1 MAQQSRAAL
10 QADIN
15 TKLADNSVEAIS
27 AQDTRETQTDLNDSN
42 FNLTTDD
49 SDDITEGATNLFKT
63 AAEAAKLANIS
74 VSQAVDLDSMESD
87 ISTNASNIAT
97 NTADIAALANGMTY
111 QGNWDASAGTFPGG
125 GTAQTGYFYT
135 VSVGGT
141 VDSVVFVA
149 EDRLIATTDNAS
161 TSTYSGNWTKLDATD
176 AVTSVAGKTGN
187 VTLDLDDVSDSATR
201 LALTASTQDI
211 DGAKTFTSI
220 IRGEGG
226 IDSNL
231 DLRTKTAS
239 LSITESDRN
248 KTLKFDVSGVTVIT
262 IDNTSAADFNS
273 GEGFNVLWATDSG
286 SNSLAVNAG
295 GAQSIISKGSNLGL
309 SEIGSTASCIYLGS
323 NVWFLFGDLA

>member
-10 QADIN
+10 QSDIN
-15 TKLADNSVEAIS
+15 TKLADNGVEAIS
-27 AQDTRETQTDLNDSN
+27 AQDTRETQTDLNDST
-42 FNLTTDD
+42 FNTTTDD

-63 AAEAAKLANIS
+63 VAEAAKLGFIS

-87 ISTNASNIAT
+87 IAT

-141 VDSVVFVA
+141 VDGIVFVA

-161 TSTYSGNWTKLDATD
+161 TSTYAGNWTKLDATD

-201 LALTASTQDI
+201 LALTASAQDF

-239 LSITESDRN
+239 LTASDADRN
-248 KTLKFDVSGVTVIT
+248 KTLNFEITGAVVVT
-262 IDNTSAADFNS
+262 IDNTTAASFNS
-273 GEGFNVLWATDSG
+273 GEGFNMIWSTDTG
-286 SNSLAVNAG
+286 SNSVTVNVG
-295 GAQSIISKGSNLGL
+295 GAQSIISKGSNVAL
-309 SEIGSTASCIYLGS
+309 SEIGSTASLIYLGS
-323 NVWFLFGDLA
+323 NVWFMFGDLA